1 MLQIIYLILGAIF
14 CEFTNDY
21 CNWNRKPNEPSKFY
35 AWFRNSSKDLEG
47 MAIPGPPSD
56 MFEDRTGIFAI
67 ASNMDSDAGQVPG
80 SQAFLTSPI
89 LKGKDH
95 PKECFN
101 FFVYFGV
108 SFFPIHFNMIKID
121 FT

>member
-1 MLQIIYLILGAIF
+1 MQIIYLILGAIF

-95 PKECFN
+95 PKECYN